1 MSGDDGGKDRRRD
14 AGGPRLTGRAK
25 EEREARARRVAAE
38 MRANLLK
45 RKRRQRALAGGG
57 EGDGGREPGEDPS

>member
-45 RKRRQRALAGGG
+45 RKRRQRALAGEGEDGG
-57 EGDGGREPGEDPS
+57 GSDRGDGPG